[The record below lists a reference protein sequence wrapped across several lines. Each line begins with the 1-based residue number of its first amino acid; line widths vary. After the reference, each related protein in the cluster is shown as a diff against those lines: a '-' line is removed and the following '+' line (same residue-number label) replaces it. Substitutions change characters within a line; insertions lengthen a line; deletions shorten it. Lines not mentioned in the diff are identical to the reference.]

1 MLTKEGK
8 YAEAIVWY
16 EKSLVED
23 GVGKVRDEL
32 KKAKKLLKEKE
43 EKEYLN
49 PELAEKACEDGN
61 ALFKEGINFLM

>member
-1 MLTKEGK
+1 MTKEGK